1 MSLHQQNAVR
11 YFLVEVSAVCQ
22 PFHQHFT
29 WTVTYDRNNISFGG
43 HWMLTIMLDTH
54 HNDIQHYDTQL
65 TTFGIKTLGITTIS
79 VTTKYLLLNVK
90 IHPVMLSV
98 VMINRWTE
106 SHSAQCRYTECLH
119 AVALCWLSFSWLS
132 LRWMLWCLQYC
143 VFTMSKQ
150 VFTIVSYTRKVFS
163 KSCPWW
169 KG

>member
-29 WTVTYDRNNISFGG
+29 LTVTYDRNNISFGG
-43 HWMLTIMLDTH
+43 HCTLTIMQRLDTH

-90 IHPVMLSV
+90 NHPVMLSV
-98 VMINRWTE
+98 VVINRCAE
-106 SHSAQCRYTECLH
+106 SHSVQCRYTKCRHTVYAYCHCTERRI
-119 AVALCWLSFSWLS
+119 ASNAGY
-132 LRWMLWCLQYC
+132 LQLASR
-143 VFTMSKQ
+143 FLQS
-150 VFTIVSYTRKVFS
+150 
-163 KSCPWW
+163 
-169 KG
+169 